1 MATAHGRARLGQIQ
15 AHHRQERVDLRA
27 CLGSRT
33 CREASLAAGG
43 SCRRGCEGQWLRL
56 SSAVRPGQKSIVA
69 EQLLREIAGTF
80 GASAAPRRSLV
91 QGARRGSRKAG
102 AHLAVSSTGRRPRTR
117 SVQVRLSE
125 AKLVASTS
133 ERRSVLSGTDAA
145 PRHLLNGAC
154 SQAPLAAYA
163 VRRRRPGTIPGGVA
177 PVLL

>member
-1 MATAHGRARLGQIQ
+1 M
-15 AHHRQERVDLRA
+15 
-27 CLGSRT
+27 
-33 CREASLAAGG
+33 
-43 SCRRGCEGQWLRL
+43 
-56 SSAVRPGQKSIVA
+56 A
-69 EQLLREIAGTF
+69 EQLWLEMVETF

-145 PRHLLNGAC
+145 PRHLLNELVARRLWRLAEQSSHGARGHT
-154 SQAPLAAYA
+154 
-163 VRRRRPGTIPGGVA
+163 RRSLTPSLTTLWRGEPDRSH
-177 PVLL
+177 VLI